1 MSRLSAMNCLNRHR
15 MKQNA
20 ELVQSIQ
27 SIVLQEKSDA
37 ESADAPI
44 PEIKIFQEEKFTFI
58 GYAEPKKKQG

>member
-1 MSRLSAMNCLNRHR
+1 